1 MFYYYSCYFFFLNE
15 NNNIVLNRLL
25 LYADAICLVTKGLP
39 FLYKCND
46 LQDIA
51 FFHIENSWI
60 LHSL

>member
-46 LQDIA
+46 L
-51 FFHIENSWI
+51 
-60 LHSL
+60 